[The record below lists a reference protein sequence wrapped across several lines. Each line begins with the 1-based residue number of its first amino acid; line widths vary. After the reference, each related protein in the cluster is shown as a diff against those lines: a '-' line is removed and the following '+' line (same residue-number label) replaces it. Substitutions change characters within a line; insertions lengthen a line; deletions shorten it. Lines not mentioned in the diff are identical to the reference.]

1 MKNKNDFRAK
11 QSAINNYMQ
20 KYRVGML
27 VQDRVKLWL
36 QYTWHQQKS
45 LDESKFLSFLPKKM
59 QTDLAL
65 RVRNFYFSF
74 YFYIYFLP
82 LFIPIVLS
90 IPQTPFQRHWS
101 MNHMDCNLTYTN
113 ISDLTP
119 CCRCTTP
126 HCPR

>member
-65 RVRNFYFSF
+65 RVRIFFFSRF
-74 YFYIYFLP
+74 TFTFTSFLFLYQLFSVFPRP
-82 LFIPIVLS
+82 LFRDIG
-90 IPQTPFQRHWS
+90 Q
-101 MNHMDCNLTYTN
+101 
-113 ISDLTP
+113 
-119 CCRCTTP
+119 
-126 HCPR
+126 